1 MCRRSDIGRCCN
13 FSISAASATHPG
25 VTESV
30 FLLEPFPPPEEG
42 AIVEHVVAVGVEA
55 PVAPLAGLLV
65 VPRHLDE
72 ALVQRQVVPDRVLPA
87 LGVATVVRNKLF
99 QVLVFRYPD

>member
-1 MCRRSDIGRCCN
+1 MLNVRSSMFLMCRRSGRYCN
-13 FSISAASATHPG
+13 FSAASATHPG

-30 FLLEPFPPPEEG
+30 FLLEAFPPPEEG
-42 AIVEHVVAVGVEA
+42 AVVEHVVAVGVEA
-55 PVAPLAGLLV
+55 PVAALAGLLV

-87 LGVATVVRNKLF
+87 LGWQQF
-99 QVLVFRYPD
+99 